1 MLDHYKEILEN
12 YEKIKS
18 LLPSITKGQYIY
30 IKENF
35 MELDCDLRVF
45 ISYSHEN
52 KEIAGMI
59 KEAFTM
65 LAIDSF
71 LAHEDIPGGEEWE
84 KEIKGELEK
93 CNIFVPILTN
103 EFKESEWTCQETGA
117 AWIRNATIIP
127 LSLIIDG
134 KEAVMPSGFIKKI
147 QGLKINLSKDKNFE
161 IEERKNMINQLVQR
175 ISKTLANKQ
184 EINERFKGCFVN
196 SLFKSQSFAE
206 SNLKSTAISSLKPF
220 SVPQIKMI
228 VFSYVLNS
236 QIYGASLMDKEIKS
250 LLNEN
255 QDKMDETLKSIFKL
269 ISNSSTPAGNDIS

>member
-1 MLDHYKEILEN
+1 MLDPYNKILEN
-12 YEKIKS
+12 GEIIKIWF
-18 LLPSITKGQYIY
+18 PSITKEQYIY
-30 IKENF
+30 IKENLR
-35 MELDCDLRVF
+35 ELNCDLRVF

-59 KEAFTM
+59 KDAFTIRG
-65 LAIDSF
+65 IDSF
-71 LAHEDIPGGEEWE
+71 LAHEDIPCGEEWE

-103 EFKESEWTCQETGA
+103 EFKESEWTCQEIGA

-147 QGLKINLSKDKNFE
+147 QGLKINLSKEKNFE
-161 IEERKNMINQLVQR
+161 IEERKHTINQLVQR

-184 EINERFKGCFVN
+184 EISERVKGCFVN
-196 SLFKSQSFAE
+196 SLFKSQSFDE
-206 SNLKSTAISSLKPF
+206 SNSKSTAISSLKPF

-228 VFSYVLNS
+228 VFSYVLNA
-236 QIYGASLMDKEIKS
+236 QINGAYSMNKEIKS

-255 QDKMDETLKSIFKL
+255 QNKMDETLKSIFKL
-269 ISNSSTPAGNDIS
+269 TSNSRYFA

>member
-1 MLDHYKEILEN
+1 MFPL
-12 YEKIKS
+12 
-18 LLPSITKGQYIY
+18 ITKEQYIY

-52 KEIAGMI
+52 REIAGMI
-59 KEAFTM
+59 KEAFTI
-65 LAIDSF
+65 LGIDSF

-84 KEIKGELEK
+84 NEIKGELKK

-103 EFKESEWTCQETGA
+103 EFKESEWTCQEIGA

-147 QGLKINLSKDKNFE
+147 QVLKINLPKDKK
-161 IEERKNMINQLVQR
+161 ERKHTINQLVQR

-184 EINERFKGCFVN
+184 EISERVKGCFVN
-196 SLFKSQSFAE
+196 SLFKSQSFDE
-206 SNLKSTAISSLKPF
+206 SNSKSTAISSLKPF

-228 VFSYVLNS
+228 VFSYVLNA
-236 QIYGASLMDKEIKS
+236 QIYGAYLMNKEIKS

-255 QDKMDETLKSIFKL
+255 QDKMDETLKSIFNL
-269 ISNSSTPAGNDIS
+269 IN